1 MILYYVTFVSSRYL
15 CQTLNTEE
23 KLEVDSVRLD
33 LQRQQ
38 GKFDI
43 NSLVKTLD
51 LFSRMNNS
59 TIAEE
64 DCTFDACYT
73 EQALIFVP
81 EVQTGFLVLYGIV
94 SLLGTIGN
102 LFILIAVIRHVNYV
116 CIY

>member
-1 MILYYVTFVSSRYL
+1 MLYYATFVSSRYL
-15 CQTLNTEE
+15 CSTLNTEE
-23 KLEVDSVRLD
+23 KLEVRLD